1 MLKLIKMQGQ
11 SFQRLLIFLTGLV
24 VVPLGTILVILFA
37 RGYRPNFK
45 DRALQP
51 TGLLVAHSYPDGAQI
66 FVNSLLKSATNS
78 TINLSPGTY
87 AVEIKKE
94 SYHPWKK
101 SLLVEPEIVT
111 RATAVL
117 FPTVPSL
124 KAVTTGGA
132 SNPVLSPD
140 GSKIVFVQNT
150 GALSGLYSLDLN
162 ESPLGLLNREAR
174 LILTSNLIDFAVSSL
189 SWSPDSRQILVR
201 VPGADP
207 ADYLIDTG
215 NPRLLEVTNS
225 LTVTLESW
233 QETKNL
239 RSQQRLS
246 SLSPL
251 LRDLLESAAADLV
264 WSPKEDKILYTATAS
279 ATLPDNLVRPLP
291 GSSSQP
297 QERSLV
303 PGTVY
308 VYDVIEDR
316 NFVVGHTS
324 VPTRIPTLSPTPRT
338 GRTSPT
344 PTLTVKPFSPL
355 TAYTHPSGLSWF
367 PTSSHLLKIE
377 GETVIIIEYDNQN
390 PTIVYTGPM
399 QSGLALPYPS
409 GKQLLIL
416 ANLNPEI
423 NPYANLYAV
432 SLR

>member
-1 MLKLIKMQGQ
+1 MLKLIKMQGP

-189 SWSPDSRQILVR
+189 SWSPDSR
-201 VPGADP
+201 
-207 ADYLIDTG
+207 
-215 NPRLLEVTNS
+215 
-225 LTVTLESW
+225 
-233 QETKNL
+233 
-239 RSQQRLS
+239 
-246 SLSPL
+246 
-251 LRDLLESAAADLV
+251 
-264 WSPKEDKILYTATAS
+264 
-279 ATLPDNLVRPLP
+279 
-291 GSSSQP
+291 SQP

-355 TAYTHPSGLSWF
+355 TAYTHPSCLSWF
-367 PTSSHLLKIE
+367 PTPSHLLKIE